1 MKTVV
6 IEGKDLLFTLFKL
19 AFYIWIGMWNVRIL
33 LVAVKMVIAVGVY
46 STYFAVIL
54 VSVYGIYSAF
64 RGFKKTVAKTIALMD
79 DYFKETGDAMEDYSF
94 RVGFGYVKVIVQHNF
109 RDKENDLVLR
119 TAGEELEVPRKRAE
133 YLANLQLVK
142 IVKAQKGGDPKSPI
156 EAED

>member
-1 MKTVV
+1 MKKLFISQPMRGKSDEEILKEREKAIKSAEKQMDEPVEV
-6 IEGKDLLFTLFKL
+6 IDSFFQSAPTDARPLWYLGESLKLLAT
-19 AFYIWIGMWNVRIL
+19 AD
-33 LVAVKMVIAVGVY
+33 VA
-46 STYFAVIL
+46 YFAKGWEKARGCKIEHTCAVE
-54 VSVYGIYSAF
+54 YGIP
-64 RGFKKTVAKTIALMD
+64 
-79 DYFKETGDAMEDYSF
+79 
-94 RVGFGYVKVIVQHNF
+94 KVIVQHNF

>member
-1 MKTVV
+1 
-6 IEGKDLLFTLFKL
+6 
-19 AFYIWIGMWNVRIL
+19 
-33 LVAVKMVIAVGVY
+33 
-46 STYFAVIL
+46 
-54 VSVYGIYSAF
+54 
-64 RGFKKTVAKTIALMD
+64 
-79 DYFKETGDAMEDYSF
+79 
-94 RVGFGYVKVIVQHNF
+94 VQHNF